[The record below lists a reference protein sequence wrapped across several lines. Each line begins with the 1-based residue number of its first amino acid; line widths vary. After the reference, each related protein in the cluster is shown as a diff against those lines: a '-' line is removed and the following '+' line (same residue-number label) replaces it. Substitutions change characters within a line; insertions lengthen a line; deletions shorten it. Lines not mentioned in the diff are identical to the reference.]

1 MAVSPEDLAA
11 GTLALQTFIKN
22 AKYVEMIVNTAFA
35 VVPAVLGIGAAG
47 LIGRAVVQT
56 AMEVMRSISLL
67 RELGKLRW
75 AGGGGGGYN
84 PPTPA
89 PAPAA
94 PAAMAAM
101 AEASRENPE
110 NRAGFLIILQPPTIK
125 LPDKGEERKNS
136 LLKTDTPTKNTSTTH
151 KNSGRFPYSV
161 VLRKGSLIENPKK
174 GSFGDPRKGS
184 LRKG

>member
-11 GTLALQTFIKN
+11 GALALQVFVKN
-22 AKYVEMIVNTAFA
+22 AKYVEMIVDIAFA
-35 VVPAVLGIGAAG
+35 VVPSVLGVGAAG

-56 AMEVMRSISLL
+56 ATEVMRSISLL

-101 AEASRENPE
+101 VAANRENSE
-110 NRAGFLIILQPPTIK
+110 NKVSFSIILQPPTIK
-125 LPDKGEERKNS
+125 LPDKGEERENS
-136 LLKTDTPTKNTSTTH
+136 HLKTTTPTKNPTT
-151 KNSGRFPYSV
+151 NSGRFPYSV
-161 VLRKGSLIENPKK
+161 VLRKGSLIEKPQK
-174 GSFGDPRKGS
+174 GSFGNPRKGS
-184 LRKG
+184 LRKR